1 MVSLTLLDA
10 HPKNPRIRHDPEFIS
25 GLAEAM
31 KDGFDP
37 VYAPTV
43 RRKAEGRFEIII
55 GHRRTLAAE
64 KAGLTEIPVK
74 VVDWP
79 EDKVLR
85 ELAFSND
92 QDRLSPLEIAIYSFE
107 VEAAKG
113 KKGGGLKEFASRWR
127 LADSTLGRYRK
138 GAKVYLAVKAGTS
151 ENVLGGLYDR
161 VEHLAKIAEAPEP
174 IWQQL
179 VERLVAEDWSIKKTE
194 HFVKEDG
201 SPTPAPAGPVP
212 NDAKGDDEDEDQDED
227 DEDQHDG
234 EDEEAQAGTVKQVD
248 VDQNDEA
255 DVEATIISSAE
266 DFLEKFSAVRAS
278 FAFPASRWGAL
289 VHLVDREV
297 PAVEFVKALRLCAR
311 LGDLEHDLDV
321 CPDKRGREARQLKTE
336 SRAVEK
342 EFEALIS
349 ELTR

>member
-1 MVSLTLLDA
+1 MAESHDAGRASVMVSLTLLDA

-113 KKGGGLKEFASRWR
+113 KKGGGLNDGSGKSAAFRSGKSAVS
-127 LADSTLGRYRK
+127 RK
-138 GAKVYLAVKAGTS
+138 G
-151 ENVLGGLYDR
+151 
-161 VEHLAKIAEAPEP
+161 
-174 IWQQL
+174 
-179 VERLVAEDWSIKKTE
+179 
-194 HFVKEDG
+194 
-201 SPTPAPAGPVP
+201 
-212 NDAKGDDEDEDQDED
+212 GD
-227 DEDQHDG
+227 
-234 EDEEAQAGTVKQVD
+234 T
-248 VDQNDEA
+248 
-255 DVEATIISSAE
+255 
-266 DFLEKFSAVRAS
+266 
-278 FAFPASRWGAL
+278 
-289 VHLVDREV
+289 
-297 PAVEFVKALRLCAR
+297 
-311 LGDLEHDLDV
+311 
-321 CPDKRGREARQLKTE
+321 
-336 SRAVEK
+336 
-342 EFEALIS
+342 
-349 ELTR
+349 